1 MHSIRSVRLLT
12 LGAALLLGGAT
23 VADAQPTRPPAP
35 GRPRTGD
42 VGRAP
47 RAGRPVGE
55 RREQLGGAL
64 FRGIDL
70 TTAQRRQLRDI
81 GLRYGDQREDLA
93 LSLRNRAGI
102 TPGQRPDSATR
113 ARFRTELET
122 QHRALMDR
130 QIADLRNVLTAEQR
144 TAFDRNVAQFRE
156 RAQTRASAVRD
167 GAGARRDRALRGR
180 ALREGARREGALR
193 RGALRQDALRE
204 RAFRGARAGLAPRAL
219 AGRGVREQALR
230 ARMLRAR
237 AVRER
242 AFRGRD
248 LDRRPLPG
256 RAFRDRD
263 FRREE

>member
-1 MHSIRSVRLLT
+1 MHTLRSLRLLT
-12 LGAALLLGGAT
+12 LGAALLVGGAT
-23 VADAQPTRPPAP
+23 VAVAQPTRTPAP
-35 GRPRTGD
+35 GRPRAGD

-47 RAGRPVGE
+47 RAGRPVGAG
-55 RREQLGGAL
+55 REQLRGAL
-64 FRGIDL
+64 FRGIEL

-81 GLRYGDQREDLA
+81 GLKYGDQREDLA

-102 TPGQRPDSATR
+102 EPGQRPDSATR
-113 ARFRTELET
+113 ARFRTELQT
-122 QHRALMDR
+122 GNRALMDR

-144 TAFDRNVAQFRE
+144 TAFDRNVTQFRE
-156 RAQTRASAVRD
+156 RAQTRASQVRD

-180 ALREGARREGALR
+180 GLREGGLRQGAL
-193 RGALRQDALRE
+193 
-204 RAFRGARAGLAPRAL
+204 GARGF
-219 AGRGVREQALR
+219 REQALR
-230 ARMLRAR
+230 ARMLRER
-237 AVRER
+237 AFRER